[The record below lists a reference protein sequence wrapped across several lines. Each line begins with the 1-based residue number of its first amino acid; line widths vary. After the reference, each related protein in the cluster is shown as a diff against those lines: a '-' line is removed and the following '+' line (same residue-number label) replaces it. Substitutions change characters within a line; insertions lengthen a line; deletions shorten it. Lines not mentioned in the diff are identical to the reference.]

1 MTIEERIAQLN
12 KDIRKA
18 ENTKIQAE
26 TRLETLEDQ
35 YGAINAEFEK
45 LGIDPKDAVSEK
57 ERIEEQMAKLEEEIN
72 ELLPKGAIQDYK

>member
-1 MTIEERIAQLN
+1 MTIEERINQLN

-35 YGAINAEFEK
+35 YGVINAEFEK

-57 ERIEEQMAKLEEEIN
+57 ERIEKQMAKLEEEIN
-72 ELLPKGAIQDYK
+72 ELLPKAAITDYK